1 MTKPEI
7 VERLTRQSGMKRKE
21 VLYIID
27 NFLDRIRESIDQGEK
42 VEIRGFGT
50 FYPSDKKARTIY
62 SPIAEKEISVPAKTT
77 LAFKPSKSTEKEL
90 EPTTTTGA

>member
-1 MTKPEI
+1 MTKSDI

-27 NFLDRIRESIDQGEK
+27 NFLDRIKDCINSGER

-50 FYPSDKKARTIY
+50 FYPSDKKARKIY
-62 SPIAEKEISVPAKTT
+62 SPIADKEISIPAKTA
-77 LAFKPSKSTEKEL
+77 LAFKPSKATEKEL
-90 EPTTTTGA
+90 EIEGA